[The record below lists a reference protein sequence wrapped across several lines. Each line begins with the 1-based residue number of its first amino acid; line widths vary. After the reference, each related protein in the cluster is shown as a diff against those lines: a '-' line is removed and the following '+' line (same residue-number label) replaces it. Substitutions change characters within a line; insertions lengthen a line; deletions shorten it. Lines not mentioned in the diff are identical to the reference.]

1 MITYLSPLSQAKMS
15 NSSFSTLIAHVGFS
29 DASCLSPRET
39 PNNRTTTNRNTNY
52 SARCNTF
59 STRTS
64 LSLRQIQT
72 TLARC
77 CLSSPGVPCSV
88 SQKNVCSVTMLKLYR
103 CWLQCCERSTASS
116 LSGAGVC
123 CGCRPGPTRV
133 MTRTGRVVS
142 HQSASSCLCCELSSW
157 SLVSRHVLLRHVSW
171 VLGDL
176 NSAFVTLAVVGASQQ
191 GRLPLNQGT
200 AHVELPL
207 SSELSG

>member
-1 MITYLSPLSQAKMS
+1 M
-15 NSSFSTLIAHVGFS
+15 
-29 DASCLSPRET
+29 SPRET
-39 PNNRTTTNRNTNY
+39 PNNRTTTNRNTNH

-77 CLSSPGVPCSV
+77 CLSSLGVPCSV
-88 SQKNVCSVTMLKLYR
+88 SLKRLLRYPVELFFL
-103 CWLQCCERSTASS
+103 CWLQCCERPTVSS
-116 LSGAGVC
+116 LAEAGVF
-123 CGCRPGPTRV
+123 CGCQPGPTRV
-133 MTRTGRVVS
+133 MTRTGRAVS

-157 SLVSRHVLLRHVSW
+157 SLVSRHAILRHVSW

-176 NSAFVTLAVVGASQQ
+176 NSAFVTSAVVGASEQ

-200 AHVELPL
+200 ALVELPL